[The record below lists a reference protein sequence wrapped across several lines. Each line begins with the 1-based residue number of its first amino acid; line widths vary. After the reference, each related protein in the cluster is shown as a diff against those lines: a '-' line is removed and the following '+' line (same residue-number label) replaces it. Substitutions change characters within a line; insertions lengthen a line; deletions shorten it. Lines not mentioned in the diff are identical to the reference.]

1 MNNYYFVVLNEKK
14 EGPYTLEQLKN
25 IKLSQNTLVWRSD
38 FNDWKLISDVDELKD
53 YVIIQPPKT
62 EIEEIDEKIIKD
74 NELIKKIVIKR
85 TLIYYFSISFL
96 ITLISIYNTNNFMTQ
111 SLMDNKGLKWYYFS
125 DSIITR
131 SIQST
136 FGDISIEGGEYDSDF
151 LLFFNLF
158 SSSLIFFSLIF
169 IPFGIIYYK
178 MSESKREHYM

>member
-1 MNNYYFVVLNEKK
+1 MKHYFIVINEKK

-25 IKLSQNTLVWRSD
+25 IKLSEKTLVWRSD
-38 FNDWKLISDVDELKD
+38 FNDWKSISEVEELKEQ
-53 YVIIQPPKT
+53 IIIEPPKT
-62 EIEEIDEKIIKD
+62 KMEQIDERINKD

-85 TLIYYFSISFL
+85 TLIYYLVISL
-96 ITLISIYNTNNFMTQ
+96 IITLISVNNTNNFMTH
-111 SLMDNKGLKWYYFS
+111 SLMDNRGQKWYYFS

-136 FGDISIEGGEYDSDF
+136 FGDISIEGGEYESDV

-178 MSESKREHYM
+178 MSESKREHYI